1 MKSKFFLLIITLLP
15 LCLAAQTDSL
25 SVKSSFWTGTK
36 IHKNGEQISFGDARR
51 IVEDNTA
58 AFKAMKKAE
67 ANSGWSIAFQIAGG
81 LGIGYTLA
89 SLTNADNSSEVEWWQ
104 GAVGLGL
111 TVFAFH
117 FESKTKQNAQ
127 EAVNLYNTDLP
138 STGYR
143 FQPEFEFGLGLHG
156 VGIGMRF

>member
-1 MKSKFFLLIITLLP
+1 MKSKFFLLIIALLP
-15 LCLAAQTDSL
+15 FCLVAQTDKL
-25 SVKSSFWTGTK
+25 SVKSSFWTGTNFQ
-36 IHKNGEQISFGDARR
+36 KNGKRISFSEARK

-58 AFKAMKKAE
+58 AFKAVKKAE

-111 TVFAFH
+111 TVFGFH

-127 EAVNLYNTDLP
+127 EAVDLYNAGLP

-156 VGIGMRF
+156 LGIGVRF